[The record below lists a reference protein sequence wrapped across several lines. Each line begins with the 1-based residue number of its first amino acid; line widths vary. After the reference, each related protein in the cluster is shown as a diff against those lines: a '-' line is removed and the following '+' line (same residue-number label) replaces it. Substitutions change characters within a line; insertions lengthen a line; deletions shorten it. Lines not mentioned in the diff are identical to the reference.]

1 MSIDTYIIYGLAFV
15 VLIVSFVLDKKK
27 TLRGL
32 KKGGMSL
39 IKIIRMLVPLIF
51 IIGILMVII
60 NPDVISAALGEESG
74 ILGYLFAFIVG
85 SVTFL
90 PAFVSYPLGAE
101 LIEAGAGVPQVA
113 GFLVT
118 VMSVGVVYIAAE
130 IKYFSKK
137 ATIYRNLISII
148 GAIIVVIIVMVAF

>member
-1 MSIDTYIIYGLAFV
+1 MSIDTYIIYGLAI
-15 VLIVSFVLDKKK
+15 VLLVISFALDKKK
-27 TLRGL
+27 TMKGI
-32 KKGGMSL
+32 KKGAMSMLKLMRVL
-39 IKIIRMLVPLIF
+39 IPLIF
-51 IIGILMVII
+51 IIGIMMVLIS
-60 NPDVISAALGEESG
+60 PDVISSALGAESG
-74 ILGYLFAFIVG
+74 VLGYLFAFIVG
-85 SVTFL
+85 SITFL

-118 VMSVGVVYIAAE
+118 VMSVGVVYISAE

-148 GAIIVVIIVMVAF
+148 GAILVVLIVWVVL

>member
-1 MSIDTYIIYGLAFV
+1 MSIDTYIIYGLALA

-27 TLRGL
+27 TMKGI
-32 KKGGMSL
+32 KKGAISL
-39 IKIIRMLVPLIF
+39 LKILRILVPLIF

-60 NPDVISAALGEESG
+60 NPDVITSALGEGSG
-74 ILGYLFAFIVG
+74 ILGYLFAFVVG
-85 SVTFL
+85 SITFL
-90 PAFVSYPLGAE
+90 PAFISYPLGAE

-118 VMSVGVVYIAAE
+118 VMSVGVVYISAE

-137 ATIYRNLISII
+137 ATLYRNLISLI
-148 GAIIVVIIVMVAF
+148 GAVLVVLIVWVVF